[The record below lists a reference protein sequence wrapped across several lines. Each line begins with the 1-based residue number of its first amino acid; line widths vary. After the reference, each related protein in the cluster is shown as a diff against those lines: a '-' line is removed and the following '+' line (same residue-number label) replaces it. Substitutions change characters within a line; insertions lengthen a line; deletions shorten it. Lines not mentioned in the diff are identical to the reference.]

1 MGSAA
6 LNLRSLGLAAGA
18 ALLALAPVGV
28 PSAYAVYPARAAACG
43 PVVTE
48 PLAEPPWPL
57 ARLRPDL
64 AWPLSRGA
72 GVTVAVIDS
81 GVSGDH
87 ASLSGK
93 VLPGLDLVSGGGAG
107 QCDESGHGTLI
118 GGIIAA
124 RDVVSAGFVFHGVAP
139 DATIVPIRVL
149 RDEKRSFEQDL
160 PDRIA
165 TAVRWAVDSGHAD
178 VINLSLTT
186 TPTPALGSAIAY
198 ALRNGVVVVAAAGN
212 QGDASQPGQPVY
224 PAAYDGVIAVAGVDE
239 HDGHVSTSDAGSY
252 VDIAAPGVRIAGP
265 APSGGGFVFAPDGG
279 TSFAAAYV
287 SGVAALIRAY
297 DRRLSPAQVAQRLTA
312 TADHPAQLWDPEV
325 GYGVIDPARAV
336 GALSSAGGAS
346 PPAPQRVAAPVPAPP
361 EDRTDAIV
369 AIWVTVVGATT
380 VVVLLVGVPV
390 IRRGRQRGWRA
401 GPL

>member
-1 MGSAA
+1 M
-6 LNLRSLGLAAGA
+6 
-18 ALLALAPVGV
+18 ALAPVGV
-28 PSAYAVYPARAAACG
+28 PASSAAVGAARLAACG

-48 PLAEPPWPL
+48 PLTEAPWPL

-72 GVTVAVIDS
+72 GVTVAVVDS
-81 GVSGDH
+81 GVSADH

-93 VLPGLDLVSGGGAG
+93 VLPGLDLVPGGGGSG

-118 GGIIAA
+118 GAIIAA

-139 DATIVPIRVL
+139 DATIVPVRVL
-149 RDEKRSFEQDL
+149 RDEKRSFDEDL
-160 PDRIA
+160 PGRIA
-165 TAVRWAVDSGHAD
+165 TAVRWAVDSGHAG

-186 TPTPALGSAIAY
+186 TPTPALASAIAY
-198 ALRNGVVVVAAAGN
+198 ALGRGVVVVAAAGN
-212 QGDASQPGQPVY
+212 EGDASQAGQPVY
-224 PAAYDGVIAVAGVDE
+224 PAGYDGVIAVAGVDE

-252 VDIAAPGVRIAGP
+252 VDIAAPGIRTAGP
-265 APSGGGFVFAPDGG
+265 APNGGGFVFAPDGG

-287 SGVAALIRAY
+287 SGVAALIRSY
-297 DRRLSPAQVAQRLTA
+297 DPRLSPAQVAQRLTA

-325 GYGVIDPARAV
+325 GYGVIDPSRAV
-336 GALSSAGGAS
+336 GALLSAGGAS
-346 PPAPQRVAAPVPAPP
+346 APAPQRVSAPVLGPAP
-361 EDRTDAIV
+361 DRTDAIV
-369 AIWVTVVGATT
+369 AIWVAALGATT